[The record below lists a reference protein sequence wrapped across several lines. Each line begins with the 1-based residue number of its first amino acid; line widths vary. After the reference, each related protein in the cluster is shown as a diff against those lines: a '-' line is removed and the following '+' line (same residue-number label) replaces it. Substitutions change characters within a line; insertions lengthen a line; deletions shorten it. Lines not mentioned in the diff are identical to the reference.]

1 MIRAVEALLEDAAR
15 GDDTAALKLELL
27 VERERVHK
35 PNDHDIAD
43 TLGPQLLAVRLST
56 DDIGEIVQRIGG
68 ELSTAARPLASLA
81 CGIGPGLIKGFETEE
96 WRYSGTVTYR
106 IDLDKLVGR
115 NLRAAQ

>member
-81 CGIGPGLIKGFETEE
+81 WILVKSYDARASISDC
-96 WRYSGTVTYR
+96 
-106 IDLDKLVGR
+106 DLGSDDGR
-115 NLRAAQ
+115 